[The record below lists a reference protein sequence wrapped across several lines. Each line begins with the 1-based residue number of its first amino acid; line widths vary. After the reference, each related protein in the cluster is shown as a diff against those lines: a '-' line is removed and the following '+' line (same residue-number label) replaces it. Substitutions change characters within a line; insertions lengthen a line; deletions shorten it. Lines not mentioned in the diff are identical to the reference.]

1 MFMDH
6 WESFLL
12 QYIFS
17 VVKNVWFGQ
26 RCSIALSQEKRIPS
40 YKALKDQLCLLFGGI
55 ASGSNNFKPFLMA
68 LDLNK
73 WGRKGT
79 LESNLG
85 AFIQTIYST
94 KRLKMQ
100 VYNF

>member
-1 MFMDH
+1 MFD
-6 WESFLL
+6 LGKDA
-12 QYIFS
+12 QI
-17 VVKNVWFGQ
+17 V
-26 RCSIALSQEKRIPS
+26 LSQEKGILS
-40 YKALKDQLCLLFGGI
+40 YKASKDQLCLLFGGI
-55 ASGSNNFKPFLMA
+55 TSGSNKFKPFLIA

-94 KRLKMQ
+94 RRLKI
-100 VYNF
+100 